1 MRARKSTAFL
11 VLLAVAWMAPLDA
24 QVRSTRRGTVAKGE
38 DGRAAAAGPRG
49 VAVKGEEGYAAAGR
63 HGAVAKGDEGYAAVG
78 RHGAVAQ
85 GEEGYGRVGP
95 RGAVVAGEEGVA
107 VGRRG
112 GVVVGHRYESYEA
125 WKVVAGVGAAIAV
138 GTMLAKPP
146 KAAAPVAS
154 PWHPAAR
161 PSTTTTAPTTRAS
174 SRTARRSIRSST
186 RQPASSSPHCPL
198 AAARLTSAASP
209 TANAGRRTTRSLG
222 GLSGG
227 RAAVE
232 GRTSEVPSRLVPPL
246 LLFVMAVIQI
256 ALARTADLTPWKGG
270 GFGMFATLDHAAYRA
285 VDIVVDAPD
294 RSEALEVPSR
304 WKPLWRGRRRI
315 RRTGCCERWPKA
327 WRHGSVGVSVRSR
340 A

>member
-78 RHGAVAQ
+78 RRGAVAQ

-154 PWHPAAR
+154 PVA
-161 PSTTTTAPTTRAS
+161 
-174 SRTARRSIRSST
+174 
-186 RQPASSSPHCPL
+186 
-198 AAARLTSAASP
+198 
-209 TANAGRRTTRSLG
+209 
-222 GLSGG
+222 SGG
-227 RAAVE
+227 STFYYDNGTYYTR
-232 GRTSEVPSRLVPPL
+232 
-246 LLFVMAVIQI
+246 VIS
-256 ALARTADLTPWKGG
+256 DG
-270 GFGMFATLDHAAYRA
+270 ATVYQ
-285 VDIVVDAPD
+285 VVDAP
-294 RSEALEVPSR
+294 AGVVITTLPA
-304 WKPLWRGRRRI
+304 
-315 RRTGCCERWPKA
+315 GCSPVN
-327 WRHGSVGVSVRSR
+327 VGGVAYSKCGATHYQKVSAGYQVVVLQ
-340 A
+340 